1 MRPLEEL
8 TMYANGLLE
17 PEEMSATSAH
27 VDACMACAQTVE
39 RLRFERRVVQTA
51 AARPDG
57 SVAPADFP
65 AVLARRI
72 PAPRYS
78 RRLRVSLLGLAG
90 AAGLLLALA
99 LLLFQRP
106 QGPHENFAAQAP
118 KDPMDRLIEELRSP
132 SKTRKAV
139 ALEALRSFGEAAAVR
154 LEKEGLDPAQVRQDA
169 ALSAADLALQK
180 QLHVARAT
188 IDLQNTP
195 LPGILGHLETVLGRP
210 IVTDP
215 SDSDASK
222 ELVSFKV
229 TDIVLDGA
237 LRLMLQ
243 PRGRTYEVRGGTVR
257 VLQQSNAAPAYRAAP
272 VRVLRDSSGAR
283 AEVAKLSSRDP
294 GERAQ
299 ASAALRRLGFGAEP
313 ALWDAL
319 EAANPEARSAVGELL
334 SRLYQP
340 SPTLGSSPAEAR
352 LRRTPLGPILKE
364 GTLLQLCEL
373 LMKDFGVSLAFDA
386 VRTRPE
392 AVQEGYLFGASALE
406 GLSQMLVGSRMKLVF
421 VGDMALATSEE
432 APVLSHSWNG
442 PAWTTPE
449 KARDLETLLADL
461 ASDDVHRQGQAEE
474 GLQKVGAEALY
485 PLGEAA
491 GIWDAPAARR
501 CRQVRRRILDAG
513 VLWMTEEPSGAE
525 LQSRSAVQ
533 RELLAK
539 PVDLVAR
546 GLLLQE
552 LLVQAG
558 VKADFRIP
566 ADLRIHVFARALP
579 LLSLLKAVTRPYG
592 MDFYLDGTTVVID
605 TAQKVRAA
613 LEQ

>member
-27 VDACMACAQTVE
+27 VDACLACARTVE

-57 SVAPADFP
+57 PGAPADFP

-99 LLLFQRP
+99 LLLFERP
-106 QGPHENFAAQAP
+106 QGPSVNFAAQAP
-118 KDPMDRLIEELRSP
+118 NDPLDRLIQELRSP
-132 SKTRKAV
+132 SKARKAV
-139 ALEALRSFGEAAAVR
+139 ALEALKSFGEAAAVR
-154 LEKEGLDPAQVRQDA
+154 LEKEGLDPAQVRGDA
-169 ALSAADLALQK
+169 ALSAGDQALQK
-180 QLHVARAT
+180 QLHSVRTT
-188 IDLQNTP
+188 IDLQNAP
-195 LPGILGHLETVLGRP
+195 LLGILRHLETVLGRP
-210 IVTDP
+210 IVTEP

-222 ELVSFKV
+222 EMVSFKV
-229 TDIVLDGA
+229 QDIVLDGA

-243 PRGRTYEVRGGTVR
+243 PRNRTYEVRGGMVR
-257 VLQQSNAAPAYRAAP
+257 VVPQSDSAPAYRAAP

-294 GERAQ
+294 AERAQ

-319 EAANPEARSAVGELL
+319 EAANPEARAAVGELL
-334 SRLYQP
+334 GQLYQP
-340 SPTLGSSPAEAR
+340 RPILGSSPAEAR
-352 LRRTPLGPILKE
+352 LRRTPLGPILKQ
-364 GTLLQLCEL
+364 GTLLELCEL

-386 VRTRPE
+386 VRARPE
-392 AVQEGYLFGASALE
+392 AIRDEDLFGSSALE
-406 GLSQMLVGSRMKLVF
+406 GLSQMLVQAGLKLVF
-421 VGDMALATSEE
+421 VGDMALATSAD
-432 APVLSHSWNG
+432 APALSRSWNG
-442 PAWTTPE
+442 PAWTSPE
-449 KARDLETLLADL
+449 KARELETLLADL
-461 ASDDVHRQGQAEE
+461 ASDDVSRQGLAEQ
-474 GLQKVGAEALY
+474 GLLKIGADALV

-491 GIWDAPAARR
+491 QIWDAPAARR
-501 CRQVRRRILDAG
+501 CRQTRRRILDAG
-513 VLWMTEEPSGAE
+513 GLWWTDEPSGAE
-525 LQSRSAVQ
+525 LQSRSPAQ

-566 ADLRIHVFARALP
+566 ADLRIQLFARALP
-579 LLSLLKAVTRPYG
+579 LGSLLKAVTRPYG

-605 TAQKVRAA
+605 TAQNVRAA
-613 LEQ
+613 LEK